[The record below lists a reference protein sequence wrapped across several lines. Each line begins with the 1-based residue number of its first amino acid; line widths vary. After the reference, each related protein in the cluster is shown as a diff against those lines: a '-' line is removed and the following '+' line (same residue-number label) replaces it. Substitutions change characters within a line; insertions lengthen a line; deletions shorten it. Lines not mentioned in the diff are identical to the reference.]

1 MKHLLLLRHALTQNP
16 TANGRDQDRPLTNE
30 GRHQALSQGR
40 CLRNKYEVDFIG
52 CSTAVRTRQTLEH
65 LKLPEQIKCQFVENL
80 YLPSTQDIE
89 DFIAYEIPQK
99 AETALIV
106 THFPGV
112 LDFAVKYG
120 ADCSYYPEAALS
132 VYSASKWDAF
142 KPGAVNFQ
150 KFYLP
155 DAAQ

>member
-16 TANGRDQDRPLTNE
+16 AVNGRDQDRHLTDE
-30 GRHQALSQGR
+30 GTRQALSQGEL
-40 CLRNKYEVDFIG
+40 LRKTYEVDFVG
-52 CSTAVRTRQTLEH
+52 CSTAVRTRETLTH
-65 LKLPEQIKCQFVENL
+65 LKLPEQTQCQFVENL

-99 AETALIV
+99 AETVMIV

-112 LDFAVKYG
+112 LDFAVKHG

-132 VYSASKWDAF
+132 VYSVRAWDQFDPGTVTF
-142 KPGAVNFQ
+142 KNL
-150 KFYLP
+150 YL
-155 DAAQ
+155 ANSV